1 MRAEAGGRRRA
12 LLLVELIA
20 VLVIVG
26 SLSCISLQTL
36 SNSQTRERRIILN
49 EAKNFCTWMKHRMA
63 LAARES
69 VEFRVMLTQN
79 TDRSYEVTIIWLGGM
94 KNLRHEIYSFDEAV
108 LAYEGVRELIF
119 SGRWFTLTPAATFI
133 VKSRKMPEVRY
144 FVTIA
149 GTGYV
154 DIKDKL

>member
-12 LLLVELIA
+12 FLLVELIA

-49 EAKNFCTWMKHRMA
+49 EAKTFCTWMKHRMA

-79 TDRSYEVTIIWLGGM
+79 TDHSYEVTIIWLGGM